1 MKQVKDSILLHNI
14 LLLLSENEYISVSK
28 IGSILEASESTVR
41 RKVDVLNDALKESG
55 YGCIHKFPRKGL
67 HLVVENSNAIPK
79 LFSSF
84 GSGGVTTG
92 EQQIDHYLFLLL
104 SSKDQR
110 MTLNELS
117 EQVYDSIP
125 VVRKNLKICEEWL
138 GGFELGLDIRKN
150 YGVSL
155 SGSEKNIRLA
165 IKHLVLNN
173 DLYNIDES
181 IGFFARGL
189 DLALLKK
196 CIFTMKGKWNL
207 KFAEESFNSMLIYT
221 ALAVVRSKHTRLNIS
236 AADREAIT
244 KYDEYSWS
252 KSLFQMIEEKFSV
265 EISEEEIIY
274 FSIQLLCS
282 YLIHGDGAEENVAYQ
297 YDEQLKTFVT
307 HIIAVV
313 SEVLNI
319 DLTRDSELYYG
330 LLNHIRPAIF
340 RMRFDRQATKAMSKF
355 IKEEYRQMYR
365 VSWALSILFEEYYG
379 INISSTELSY
389 ITLYFQVSLERL
401 SRPVKLALV
410 TDLGMGLNQLFANK
424 IRASIP
430 KVERISIISLHDFDR
445 SMLEQYDLIITTSDL
460 SVTGEKILRTGSLMT
475 EKELGDI
482 KHRIDVLNNK
492 RLKTKMRFD
501 PSCYYLFDPQLI
513 FTGVRVRDKEEL
525 LRMLSDR
532 LVELGYVTKEY
543 HASILK
549 REKTVSTCIGNGV
562 AIPHGNSGL
571 ANTSRVAVAILDQP
585 VAWDAENEADTV
597 FLLAFKIN
605 SKDDSRLIQLFY
617 KGFLELIETESSLSH
632 LRSLKRDELYQY
644 LIQ

>member
-28 IGSILEASESTVR
+28 IGSILEVSESTIR
-41 RKVDVLNDALKESG
+41 RKIDVLNDALKESG

-84 GSGGVTTG
+84 GSGRVTTG
-92 EQQIDHYLFLLL
+92 EQQIAQYLFLLL

-117 EQVYDSIP
+117 ELVYDSIP
-125 VVRKNLKICEEWL
+125 VVRKNLKVCEEWL
-138 GGFELGLDIRKN
+138 EGFELGLNIRKN

-155 SGSEKNIRLA
+155 NGSENNIRLA

-196 CIFTMKGKWNL
+196 CIFTMKGKSNL
-207 KFAEESFNSMLIYT
+207 KFAEESFHSMLIYA
-221 ALAVVRSKHTRLNIS
+221 ALAVVRSRHTEPKIS

-244 KYDEYSWS
+244 KYDEYNWS

-265 EISEEEIIY
+265 KISEEEIIY

-282 YLIHGDGAEENVAYQ
+282 YLIHGDSTEENIAYK
-297 YDEQLKTFVT
+297 YDEKLKAFVT

-313 SEVLNI
+313 GEVLNI
-319 DLTRDSELYYG
+319 DLTKDSELYYG

-340 RMRFDRQATKAMSKF
+340 RMRFDKQTANTMSKF
-355 IKEEYRQMYR
+355 IKEEYKQMYR

-410 TDLGMGLNQLFANK
+410 TELGMGLNQLFVNK
-424 IRASIP
+424 IKASIP
-430 KVERISIISLHDFDR
+430 KVERISIVSLHDFDK
-445 SMLEQYDLIITTSDL
+445 SMLEQYDLIVTTADL
-460 SVTGEKILRTGSLMT
+460 SVTGEKILRTGSLLT
-475 EKELGDI
+475 EKEIGDI
-482 KHRIDVLNNK
+482 KHRIDALNHK
-492 RLKTKMRFD
+492 RLKPKMRFD
-501 PSCYYLFDPQLI
+501 PSCHYLFDPELI
-513 FTGVRVRDKEEL
+513 FTGVRVQDKEEL
-525 LRMLSDR
+525 LCMLSDR
-532 LVELGYVTKEY
+532 LVKLGYITKEY
-543 HASILK
+543 HDSILK

-571 ANTSRVAVAILDQP
+571 ANDSRVAVAILDKP
-585 VAWDAENEADTV
+585 VVWDADNDVDIV
-597 FLLAFKIN
+597 FLLAFKV
-605 SKDDSRLIQLFY
+605 SSRDDSRLIQFFY
-617 KGFLELIETESSLSH
+617 KGFLELIETESSLEH